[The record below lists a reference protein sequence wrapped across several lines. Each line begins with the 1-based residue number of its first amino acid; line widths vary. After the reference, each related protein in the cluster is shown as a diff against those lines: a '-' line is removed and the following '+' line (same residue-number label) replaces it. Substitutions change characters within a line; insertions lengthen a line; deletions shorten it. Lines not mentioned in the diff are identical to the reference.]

1 MTRVVVLAGD
11 RSCASGVSHLHLRQD
26 RCEEEEAARLRQA
39 LDSISKNLFPD
50 PRPRS
55 ALRGRSGRHRKTS
68 RTLAVPAALQ
78 VSKVPQDA
86 VALVAPAAPDPTK
99 GLVEQQ
105 RQAWLQQLSTD
116 RKLEYLRDQ
125 RLRSAQKAEVENPR
139 EVVVPADD
147 LDPDKVRAVF
157 DLTTQDPAE
166 LVAVQRVRRVQ
177 ESFAVRLE
185 HLLTCDIPE
194 SLRGVGVRITSVD
207 FPEWSPAFHVVP
219 LDLVIRFA
227 PLRGQNGDQLQRRLD
242 KAVPELSK
250 ELARRLAM

>member
-1 MTRVVVLAGD
+1 
-11 RSCASGVSHLHLRQD
+11 
-26 RCEEEEAARLRQA
+26 
-39 LDSISKNLFPD
+39 
-50 PRPRS
+50 
-55 ALRGRSGRHRKTS
+55 
-68 RTLAVPAALQ
+68 VPAALQ
-78 VSKVPQDA
+78 VSNVPQDS
-86 VALVAPAAPDPTK
+86 VALIAPAAPDPTK

-105 RQAWLQQLSTD
+105 RQAWLEQLSTD
-116 RKLEYLRDQ
+116 RKLEYLRHQ
-125 RLRSAQKAEVENPR
+125 RLRSAQKAEMENPR

-166 LVAVQRVRRVQ
+166 LIAVQRVRRVQ

-185 HLLTCDIPE
+185 HLLTCDVPE

-207 FPEWSPAFHVVP
+207 FPEWSPTPHVVP

-250 ELARRLAM
+250 ELARRLNVRLLLGLRFVLDSDEENAISSTQSTLWRTAKRQRQIKVRRAMNSWSDEMEWRPDTRREATLD